1 MARATGGI
9 AEKRMVSVGRLEKRP
24 HGGCLPPD
32 ITSAEVPKRFGTHL
46 AAWAPVWV
54 ALEVDVAAAAELGKT
69 AEELE
74 HIVTRGTKLKTIS
87 KKQPKSDVRT
97 PTAAAHALWLWHC
110 WES

>member
-1 MARATGGI
+1 
-9 AEKRMVSVGRLEKRP
+9 MVSVGRLEKRP

-54 ALEVDVAAAAELGKT
+54 ALEVDVAAAELGKT

-74 HIVTRGTKLKTIS
+74 HIVTRGTKLKTHF
-87 KKQPKSDVRT
+87 KKATKK
-97 PTAAAHALWLWHC
+97 
-110 WES
+110 